1 MPDSHGQSLE
11 PILADAPRA
20 DFRIRLRQELERS
33 IAMTT
38 IGAPVAGSTLT
49 PVVTTV
55 DVDRLIAFAKQ
66 TFDAQEI
73 RRKLT
78 VHGTFHCLVGLG
90 DSLLM
95 VASVPPGDRETRA
108 SLHVY
113 VPDVDATYRL
123 ALDAGAASMHAPQDK
138 PYGARDATVKDY
150 AGNLWF
156 IATRRPGV
164 EPPVRM
170 RTVTPWLIA
179 RDALGLIDFLKQG
192 FGAVEVGIHTSPD
205 GRLLHAALS
214 IGDSVLEFGEADGV
228 PPAAFFVL
236 APDPGAVYEQ
246 ALKAGARSASHHA
259 ISVEGQRSET
269 VEDAWGNIWHVA
281 SAIPFNSR

>member
-1 MPDSHGQSLE
+1 VPESRWQSLE
-11 PILADAPRA
+11 TILAAAPRA

-38 IGAPVAGSTLT
+38 IGAPVAASTLT
-49 PVVTTV
+49 PFVTTV

-66 TFDAQEI
+66 TFDAQEV

-78 VHGTFHCLVGLG
+78 TDGALHCLVGLG

-95 VASVPPGDRETRA
+95 VASVPPGDSETRA

-113 VPDVDATYRL
+113 VPDVDATYRR

-192 FGAVEVGIHTSPD
+192 FGAIEVGIHISPD

-228 PPAAFFVL
+228 PPAAFYVL
-236 APDPGAVYEQ
+236 AADPGAVCEQ
-246 ALKAGARSASHHA
+246 ALRAGARSVSHRE
-259 ISVEGQRSET
+259 IWVEDQRSGT

-281 SAIPFNSR
+281 SDMPFNPR